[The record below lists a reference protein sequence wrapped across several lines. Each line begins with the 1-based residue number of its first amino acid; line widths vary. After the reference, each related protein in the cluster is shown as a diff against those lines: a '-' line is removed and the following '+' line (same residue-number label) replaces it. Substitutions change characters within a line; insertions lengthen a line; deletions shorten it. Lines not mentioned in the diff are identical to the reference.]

1 MKKNN
6 YNAHRLRSYAIVF
19 GLLILSFGAVFGG
32 LLFRNKLNPDYPL
45 VFTDANNKLM
55 FITKSNNSKNDIA
68 AITDANIVYANNDTR
83 YLLYTNNNSL
93 YLLDTTVEGIGT
105 KIASSISSYG
115 FSKDDKYVYYVDNE
129 KNLFIYDRYKEE
141 NIKIASN
148 VSQVEIILGSHII
161 YSENGKLIYYDLDS
175 KNDDKSVLIANSYET
190 VELNNKLIL
199 YSVLSSGYKDY
210 YVYDID
216 QNEAKKVLN
225 KVAKLYVA
233 ENNYTRFLY
242 AIPSETNK
250 DISNALS
257 DTYVSYDKSFTK
269 YTEQDVQN
277 KKITRAAY
285 EENQKE
291 AKLVDFRNQVRE
303 YAKNYGK
310 IGYDLYY
317 QNNANKSLVAS
328 NITKLYYHDIKTHTY
343 SYTAATFDNNVID
356 LKAYESLNIEDVKKD
371 IEAAKLESM
380 YYKSGLNGSA
390 SMAYKNITDSAQV
403 YLRGNSEYYLLVKD
417 QDYYNLYYSKIN
429 NRSLKLVGEIDT
441 NLLTNKLNGNYIDG
455 FLYSNYINN
464 RYYLNMVSEG
474 RVRTL
479 VEDVNPEYIAVS
491 EGKDSIYYLKQTG
504 DNSNDLNIYNG
515 IRTSKVATDV
525 YSFMYINDDLIYVTK
540 NYDAITK
547 TSDLYRLEGSNRL
560 TLIYKDIV
568 DWYSPLKDDEKT
580 EEEETL

>member
-6 YNAHRLRSYAIVF
+6 FNAHRLRSYTIVF

-68 AITDANIVYANNDTR
+68 AISDANIVYANNDTR

-93 YLLDTTVEGIGT
+93 YLLDTTIEGIGK

-115 FSKDDKYVYYVDNE
+115 FSKDDKYVYYVDNQ
-129 KNLFIYDRYKEE
+129 KDFFIYDRYKEE

-148 VSQVEIILGSHII
+148 VKNVEIILGDNII
-161 YSENGKLIYYDLDS
+161 YSENGKLIYYDLSTKSDE
-175 KNDDKSVLIANSYET
+175 KSVLIANSYDS

-199 YSVLSSGYKDY
+199 YSVIDGETKDY
-210 YVYDID
+210 FVYDID
-216 QNEAKKVLN
+216 KNEAEQVL
-225 KVAKLYVA
+225 KGVAKLYA
-233 ENNYTRFLY
+233 SENNYTRFLY
-242 AIPSETNK
+242 AKPSENNK
-250 DISNALS
+250 DITSALS
-257 DTYVSYDKSFTK
+257 DTYVSYDKSFTR
-269 YTEQDVQN
+269 YSESDVTN
-277 KKITRAAY
+277 KKITRTTY

-303 YAKNYGK
+303 YAKSYGK
-310 IGYDLYY
+310 VGYDLHYL
-317 QNNANKSLVAS
+317 NNKNDTLIAS
-328 NITKLYYHDIKTHTY
+328 NIKKLYYFDTRTHTY
-343 SYTAATFDNNVID
+343 SYTAITFDNNVID
-356 LKAYESLNIEDVKKD
+356 LKKYENLD
-371 IEAAKLESM
+371 IEEVKQDIESAKLYSM
-380 YYKSGLNGSA
+380 YFKSGINNSA

-504 DNSNDLNIYNG
+504 ENSNDLNIYNG
-515 IRTSKVATDV
+515 IRTSKVASDV